1 MRKNIHAQGFIM
13 APPDFNKRTI
23 RILSERAGLRCSS
36 PFCGRLTTGPNSKED
51 KATRTGEAAHIRAA
65 REGEARYDKSM
76 TDKQRADISNAI
88 WLCAHCHKMVD
99 DDELEYPA
107 WKLEKWKINHERN
120 ISEEL
125 EGKSKIGADSV
136 TIPSVVIDT
145 PIPFNFKFERGFS
158 FWSST
163 KLDVSVSAVDSPGNQ
178 VFLKLLN
185 VGKMSAENLLIKWE
199 FDLPLFQSLISH
211 FKKHPSFDMRWAKD
225 TYMIMSSSTATIHNN
240 SGFFPI
246 AYLLSFEKHQQ
257 NHYELTIP
265 SDYLDCCAI
274 YLFFLDTNLETNETK
289 IPPLHL
295 QIEYSGASG
304 NRFEKKF
311 NLYLNPDFS
320 NISYTGIRNLSDLSD
335 LKKVDNML
343 MRGDFSVEQ
352 LS

>member
-1 MRKNIHAQGFIM
+1 M
-13 APPDFNKRTI
+13 APPDFNKETI

-36 PFCGRLTTGPNSKED
+36 PSCGRPTTGPNSKRD

-65 REGEARYDKSM
+65 RGGEARFDKSM

-99 DDELEYPA
+99 DDELEFPA
-107 WKLEKWKINHERN
+107 GELEKWKIYHERN
-120 ISEEL
+120 IREEL

-136 TIPSVVIDT
+136 TIPSVVIDS

-163 KLDVSVSAVDSPGNQ
+163 KLNVSAIVLDTSIIPPQSPRNQ

-185 VGKMSAENLLIKWE
+185 VGKVSAENLLIKWK
-199 FDLPLFQSLISH
+199 FDIPLFQSLISQ
-211 FKKHPSFDMRWAKD
+211 FKKHPSFDMRWGKD
-225 TYMIMSSSTATIHNN
+225 KYRIMDLSTATTHNN
-240 SGFFPI
+240 SGSFSI
-246 AYLLSFEKHQQ
+246 AYLLPFEMQHE
-257 NHYELTIP
+257 NCELTIP
-265 SDYLDCCAI
+265 SDYLDCCAV
-274 YLFFLDTNLETNETK
+274 YLFFLADTQTNK
-289 IPPLHL
+289 ASIPPLHV

-311 NLYLNPDFS
+311 NLSLNPDFS
-320 NISYTGIRNLSDLSD
+320 DFLISCNSIDDIKHISDI
-335 LKKVDNML
+335 KKVDIML
-343 MRGDFSVEQ
+343 MSGYFSVEQ

>member
-1 MRKNIHAQGFIM
+1 M

-23 RILSERAGLRCSS
+23 QILSERAGLRCSS
-36 PFCGRLTTGPNSKED
+36 PFCGRPTTGPNSKED

-65 REGEARYDKSM
+65 REGKARFDKSM

-107 WKLEKWKINHERN
+107 WKLEKWKIYHERN
-120 ISEEL
+120 ISGEL
-125 EGKSKIGADSV
+125 TGKSKIGADSV
-136 TIPSVVIDT
+136 TIPSVVIYS
-145 PIPFNFKFERGFS
+145 PIPFNFKFERGRS

-163 KLDVSVSAVDSPGNQ
+163 KLDVSAIVLDTSIIPPQRPRNQ
-178 VFLKLLN
+178 VSLKLLN
-185 VGKMSAENLLIKWE
+185 VGKVSAENLLIKWE
-199 FDLPLFQSLISH
+199 FDLPLFKSLISQ
-211 FKKHPSFDMRWAKD
+211 FKKHPSFDMCWDKD
-225 TYMIMSSSTATIHNN
+225 KYMIESLSTATIHTS
-240 SGFFPI
+240 SGSFPI
-246 AYLLSFEKHQQ
+246 AYLLPFEMQHE
-257 NHYELTIP
+257 NYEFTIP

-274 YLFFLDTNLETNETK
+274 YLFFLDKNFETNETN
-289 IPPLHL
+289 IPPLHV

-320 NISYTGIRNLSDLSD
+320 EVLYRGTKNLSDI
-335 LKKVDNML
+335 KKVDNLL
-343 MRGDFSVEQ
+343 MSGYFSVEQ